1 MRPSHSAQLN
11 YGVNLSWVLQHPFA
25 FLDQRNRLFVF
36 QTFGLPIHHM
46 LDRDFVVAIYF
57 GLFEC
62 DGIYRC
68 LSLLGLPCGT
78 CLCWTLVE
86 VRNCF
91 FLLAVLGLL
100 TDLLGFL
107 NALLLLL
114 LQFAFKQKGNHI
126 FIDIFNHRLEEF
138 EGFKFINQ

>member
-46 LDRDFVVAIYF
+46 LDRDFVVAIDF
-57 GLFEC
+57 GLFAC
-62 DGIYRC
+62 DGFYGC

-78 CLCWTLVE
+78 FLC
-86 VRNCF
+86 
-91 FLLAVLGLL
+91 
-100 TDLLGFL
+100 
-107 NALLLLL
+107 
-114 LQFAFKQKGNHI
+114 
-126 FIDIFNHRLEEF
+126 
-138 EGFKFINQ
+138 